1 MDSTQR
7 FTNRVDNYV
16 KFRPGYPTQILR
28 FLEEDHGFNAG
39 WVVADIG
46 SGTGISTALFLE
58 NGNTVYGVEPNHAMR
73 LKAEELLHQY
83 IAAPR
88 FISIDGKA
96 EQTGLASSSINLIIA
111 GQAFHWFNPG
121 AAKIEFSRISRK
133 DGIIALLWNE
143 RKIETGLEKDYEMLL
158 REYGSDYTTV
168 NHKNITASEI
178 AAFFHPQPF
187 RLQVT
192 GNDQTFHWEGLKGR
206 LLSSSY
212 IPGENSP
219 AYPAMMRKLEDI
231 FHKYQQDGKVT
242 IGYETKLYTGSP
254 APDPF
259 L

>member
-7 FTNRVDNYV
+7 FSNRVDNYV
-16 KFRPGYPTQILR
+16 KFRPGYPAQILR
-28 FLEEDHGFNAG
+28 FLEADHGFTPD

-46 SGTGISTALFLE
+46 SGTGISTTLFLE
-58 NGNTVYGVEPNHAMR
+58 NGNTVYGVEPNQAMR
-73 LKAEELLHQY
+73 LKAEEQLHQY
-83 IAAPR
+83 IAAAR

-96 EQTGLASSSINLIIA
+96 EQTGLTGNSINLIIA
-111 GQAFHWFNPG
+111 GQAFHWFNPE
-121 AAKIEFSRISRK
+121 ATKTEFSRICRK

-143 RKIETGLEKDYEMLL
+143 RKIETGLEKEYEMLL
-158 REYGSDYTTV
+158 REYGSDYTKV
-168 NHKNITASEI
+168 NHKNITESDI
-178 AAFFHPQPF
+178 GAFFHPQPF
-187 RLQVT
+187 RLQIT

-212 IPGENSP
+212 IPDEKSTV
-219 AYPAMMRKLEDI
+219 YPDMIKKLEDI

-254 APDPF
+254 VP